1 MVAALLVLAVLS
13 AAVAAPWRL
22 ESRSWSFFP
31 EMGAPAFTPRPL
43 APPPA
48 SGLPTAP
55 VSNSTNLGWLAP
67 VGIAVLVLL
76 AAALVWWLW
85 RRFRGSRVEG
95 RQAGQPG
102 DVVVLAAEPEVPVLR
117 RGVAAAQRSLDEIGE
132 PNDAIVAAWLALE
145 EAAASSGVRRQ
156 PAETP
161 SEFTVDVLRATAAD
175 PRATRDLLA
184 LYHRARFSAA
194 GVSSTDVRAASHCL
208 AVLAASW
215 SGLTEDAVDRAV
227 RTVAQV
233 PGDASHPNDPG
244 HPNDRGDP
252 GRSSA

>member
-31 EMGAPAFTPRPL
+31 DMGPPAVTPRPL

-48 SGLPTAP
+48 SGLPTP
-55 VSNSTNLGWLAP
+55 RSHSTDVGWLAP
-67 VGIAVLVLL
+67 VGVGVLVLL

-85 RRFRGSRVEG
+85 RRFRSSRVEG
-95 RQAGQPG
+95 RRAGQPG
-102 DVVVLAAEPEVPVLR
+102 DVVVLAVEPEVPVLR
-117 RGVAAAQRSLDEIGE
+117 RGVAAAQRSLDEIGD
-132 PNDAIVAAWLALE
+132 PNDAIVAAWMALE
-145 EAAASSGVRRQ
+145 GAAASSGVRRQ

-161 SEFTVDVLRATAAD
+161 TEFTVDVLRATAAD
-175 PRATRDLLA
+175 PKATRDLLA

-215 SGLTEDAVDRAV
+215 SGLTEDAVSRAV
-227 RTVAQV
+227 RTA
-233 PGDASHPNDPG
+233 PHDASHPGSPG
-244 HPNDRGDP
+244 HPNDLGDP